1 LLAKEWDDAYLRAAV
16 VSSLNGA
23 KFRAC
28 LPYLVNGEKQNN
40 LPPGL
45 IEALPEWALALDA
58 PDACREIL
66 EFAFR
71 DEQGRPV
78 EQLAIA
84 AATLR
89 ALRERNLDLTSIEL
103 KDSAKLLAQLRG
115 TAEKSLRDDAAAIP
129 LRLAAL
135 EIVSQE
141 PTAESLSQIALAFA
155 PSAPAELRDAAV
167 ARLVAMEN
175 TAAFDALLEAWRG
188 FTPQLRGM
196 ALDECFERSAQ
207 LPIVLDALE
216 SGRIQPSDFD
226 ADRRQRF
233 AMAAGADLR
242 DRVVKAL
249 SADIQTDRRQVVE
262 DYADVLRL
270 TADAARGQ
278 EVFRNKCGVCH
289 RLNNIGFA
297 VGADLAALTDK
308 SPQALLTAIL
318 DPNRALE
325 TKFVNYTAQTADGLT
340 LTGMLIEESGA
351 SITLQGQ
358 EGKLQSIPRSQ
369 IEAFESTGKSLMP
382 EGLEKDVSK
391 QDLADV
397 MAYVANVPTPHK
409 EFPGNEPAV
418 VDADESGALKL
429 TAVRAEI
436 FGPTLVFESGNQNLG
451 FWGSEADRASWNTH
465 VEHGGRYR
473 VWLHYSCHDDTA
485 NNSFSVRSADQRVSA
500 KVIGTGTWDYYRREP
515 IGEFDLAPGDHRIT
529 IQSDGPIAGHLM
541 DLFELSLEPVAE

>member
-1 LLAKEWDDAYLRAAV
+1 VILR
-16 VSSLNGA
+16 S
-23 KFRAC
+23 
-28 LPYLVNGEKQNN
+28 
-40 LPPGL
+40 
-45 IEALPEWALALDA
+45 ALTEGQSEPA
-58 PDACREIL
+58 
-66 EFAFR
+66 
-71 DEQGRPV
+71 
-78 EQLAIA
+78 EQLAVA

-89 ALRERNLDLTSIEL
+89 ALRERNVGLESLRLD
-103 KDSAKLLAQLRG
+103 DPAKLLARLRAM
-115 TAEKSLRDDAAAIP
+115 AEQALHDDTAAIP

-141 PTAESLSQIALAFA
+141 SSSDSLALIGRAFSPA
-155 PSAPAELRDAAV
+155 APAELRDAAV
-167 ARLVAMEN
+167 ERLVAME
-175 TAAFDALLEAWRG
+175 TTEAFDALLEAWRG
-188 FTPQLRGM
+188 FTPQVRGM
-196 ALDECFERSAQ
+196 ALDACFERSAQ
-207 LPIVLDALE
+207 LPKVLDALE
-216 SGRIQPSDFD
+216 TGRIQPSDFD

-233 AMAAGADLR
+233 AMSAGGELR
-242 DRVVKAL
+242 GRVVKAL

-358 EGKLQSIPRSQ
+358 EGKQQSIPRSQ

-409 EFPGNEPAV
+409 EFAGNEPAV
-418 VDADESGALKL
+418 VEADENGALKL

-451 FWGSEADRASWNTH
+451 FWGSEADRASWNAH
-465 VEHGGRYR
+465 VEKGGRYR

-485 NNSFSVRSADQRVSA
+485 NNPFTVRCADQRLSA

-515 IGEFDLAPGDHRIT
+515 LGELDLAPGDHRIT

-541 DLFELSLEPVAE
+541 DLFELSLEPVIE